1 MSPVSIREFI
11 KREKNNSKYRGQ
23 LVVRDKNTEIIS
35 FKLLE
40 AIFNLVNAKNVK
52 CMNVTDRQVRQGQIY
67 CLSSLGLISNYH
79 KIDSNRLN
87 VHI

>member
-23 LVVRDKNTEIIS
+23 LVVGDKNTKIIS
-35 FKLLE
+35 LKLLE

-52 CMNVTDRQVRQGQIY
+52 CMNVTDR
-67 CLSSLGLISNYH
+67 
-79 KIDSNRLN
+79 
-87 VHI
+87 